1 MKQSDFVAIGFVFW
15 AILNLILPDR
25 AQAIDILSV
34 DKSDNINR
42 LNISKFSRK
51 DSGNISD
58 NLSQNQQ
65 LKLINISNLN
75 NGEDLTTA
83 EEINTD
89 DSMDQVTS
97 VSELSDVKPTDW
109 AYQALQSLIQRY
121 GIIIKGYPDGTFR
134 GNRSLTRYEFAA
146 ALNVVIEKMSKRR
159 NKVIQED
166 LNTLIRLQREYATA
180 LAELGT
186 RLDKIDPRI
195 GQLEIKQFSPTT
207 KLQGQV
213 ISAFTGGSNSASTIV
228 SRTRLNLVT
237 SFKENDVFLTQLEMG
252 NNGGDALS
260 LRHRKGGKN
269 LLGTT
274 GLIADGGGLAYGEV
288 DQNITISRLY
298 YTFRPVSNLGV
309 TVGARMTP
317 KDFIDRNRY
326 ANNEAI
332 DFNSSFFIN
341 NPLIVQNQIDVAKGA
356 GAAIG
361 WHINKQLRLN
371 GVYIAADADRPNS
384 GKGLFSD
391 RYQGSVELEYT
402 PNTQFAMRLQY
413 TNAQINNTDINAYG
427 LNLEYALTNQYG
439 LFGRFGFGHYQGFN
453 TAIGRD
459 LNLHPWSWA
468 VGITARNF
476 VIPGTLAGVAIGQPF
491 VSSGLG
497 NATQTNFEGFGNFKI
512 SDNLSITP
520 SLMIVNNANNDSGN
534 GFTFEGTF
542 KTVFSF

>member
-1 MKQSDFVAIGFVFW
+1 MKKSDFLVIGFVFW
-15 AILNLILPDR
+15 AIFNLFLPDR
-25 AQAIDILSV
+25 AQAVDIVSV

-42 LNISKFSRK
+42 LNISNFNQNP
-51 DSGNISD
+51 GNIAG

-65 LKLINISNLN
+65 INLKDISNLN
-75 NGEDLTTA
+75 NRENLTTA
-83 EEINTD
+83 EEINID

-97 VSELSDVKPTDW
+97 VSQLSDVKPTDW
-109 AYQALQSLIQRY
+109 AYQALQSLIKRH
-121 GIIIKGYPDGTFR
+121 GIMIPGYPDGTFH
-134 GNRSLTRYEFAA
+134 GNRSLTRYEFASV
-146 ALNVVIEKMSKRR
+146 LKIVLEKFSKPRYSVLR
-159 NKVIQED
+159 ED

-195 GQLEIKQFSPTT
+195 AKLEINQFSPTT

-213 ISAFTGGSNSASTIV
+213 IAAFTGGSNSASTIV

-237 SFKENDVFLTQLEMG
+237 IFKQNHVLLTQLEMG

-260 LRHRKGGKN
+260 LRHRKGGVN

-274 GLIADGGGLAYGEV
+274 GLIANGGGLAYGEV
-288 DQNITISRLY
+288 DQNIKLSRLY
-298 YTFRPVSNLGV
+298 YTFQPISNLGV

-341 NPLIVQNQIDVAKGA
+341 NPLIVQNQIDLAKGA
-356 GAAIG
+356 GAAVN
-361 WHINKQLRLN
+361 WDINKQLRLN

-384 GKGLFSD
+384 GKGLFND
-391 RYQGSVELEYT
+391 RYQGSVELQYT
-402 PNTQFAMRLQY
+402 PNAQFAMRLQY

-427 LNLEYALTNQYG
+427 LNVEYDLNNQYG

-476 VIPGTLAGVAIGQPF
+476 IIPGTLAGVAIGQPF

-512 SDNLSITP
+512 SDNISITP
-520 SLMIVNNANNDSGN
+520 SLMIVTNANNDSAN